1 MSDYEYNPDLQ
12 EDEIV
17 EPTEIIEEPT
27 AESESTET
35 DDSQEGSDEV
45 KEEPEFKPWKDK
57 KLPESVP
64 YDRFAEVN
72 RERRELERRLSELES
87 QRKEFDDLQKRAK
100 EINTEADLNAK
111 MSEMTI
117 EEYNAHM
124 LRLAEKRVEERFE
137 ARDRERIAREANEKL
152 VRTYSD
158 NVREY
163 AVHQP
168 EVVDAVNYLV
178 ELNLHPM
185 VQNQIMKDPNA
196 GELIYKLATSQS
208 DLTAITGDPID
219 AVRHLGV
226 VSSRLGVNA
235 GSKSVLS
242 TAVPKPVQPMKPV
255 GSPKPIGTPQ
265 SARRTYSDAEIAQM
279 SSSEYAKY
287 RKKM

>member
-1 MSDYEYNPDLQ
+1 MDYEYDPELQPQ
-12 EDEIV
+12 EDVI
-17 EPTEIIEEPT
+17 EPTEIIETEPVDQ
-27 AESESTET
+27 ET
-35 DDSQEGSDEV
+35 DTEVPSDDVPET

-72 RERRELERRLSELES
+72 RERRELERRLTELEN
-87 QRKEFDDLQKRAK
+87 QRREFDELQKRAK

-117 EEYNAHM
+117 EEYNAHL

-137 ARDRERIAREANEKL
+137 ARERERIEREANEKL
-152 VRTYSD
+152 VRTYSE
-158 NVREY
+158 NVRIY
-163 AVHQP
+163 AEQQP
-168 EVVDAVNYLV
+168 EVVEAVNYLV
-178 ELNLHPM
+178 GLNLHPM
-185 VQNQIMKDPNA
+185 VQHQIMKDPNA
-196 GELIYKLATSQS
+196 GELIYKLATSQA

-242 TAVPKPVQPMKPV
+242 TAVPKPVQPMKPA
-255 GSPKPIGTPQ
+255 GSPKPVGTPQ
-265 SARRTYSDAEIAQM
+265 TARRTYSDAEIANM
-279 SSSEYAKY
+279 SSADYAKY
-287 RKKM
+287 RKRI